1 MSPFIVRFL
10 LVAGNQIC
18 DDNKIKI
25 KIDHNIYFFYNS
37 MMMYIKI
44 NWNFY
49 LISGYDR
56 FLISTVNI
64 TQMARPL
71 C

>member
-44 NWNFY
+44 N
-49 LISGYDR
+49 
-56 FLISTVNI
+56 
-64 TQMARPL
+64 
-71 C
+71 